1 MNNNKLIEHKENIVS
16 KIFNFIK
23 KIFFNKKLNT
33 NKNISED
40 EITNEKPR
48 EKFLTNIQIKENEE
62 EKRLNKLKLQYDN
75 GEIDE
80 EDISDEDIDK
90 LIALYKKE
98 TEEINKDTLKRK
110 KHIEKM
116 LKEMKKK

>member
-1 MNNNKLIEHKENIVS
+1 MKKQLIEHKENIFN

-33 NKNISED
+33 NKNISENA
-40 EITNEKPR
+40 IIKEKDD
-48 EKFLTNIQIKENEE
+48 EKFLNNIQIKENEE
-62 EKRLNKLKLQYDN
+62 EKRLKILQLQYDN
-75 GEIDE
+75 GEIYED
-80 EDISDEDIDK
+80 DISDEDIDK

-116 LKEMKKK
+116 LKEMKN

>member
-1 MNNNKLIEHKENIVS
+1 MKKQLIKHKENIFN

-33 NKNISED
+33 EKNSSENA
-40 EITNEKPR
+40 IIKEKDN
-48 EKFLTNIQIKENEE
+48 EKFLNNIQIKENEE
-62 EKRLNKLKLQYDN
+62 DRRLKKLKLQYDN

-80 EDISDEDIDK
+80 DDISDEDIDK

-98 TEEINKDTLKRK
+98 TDELNKDTLKRK
-110 KHIEKM
+110 IHIEKM
-116 LKEMKKK
+116 LKEIKK

>member
-1 MNNNKLIEHKENIVS
+1 MKNNKLIEHKENIVS

-33 NKNISED
+33 NKNISE
-40 EITNEKPR
+40 EGITNEKPR

-116 LKEMKKK
+116 LKEMKK

>member
-1 MNNNKLIEHKENIVS
+1 MKNNKLIEHKENIVS

-40 EITNEKPR
+40 KRTNEKTR
-48 EKFLTNIQIKENEE
+48 EKFFYDIQIKENEE

-116 LKEMKKK
+116 LKEMKN